1 MNQMTLM
8 TIRQHQIEITWTC
21 EGKEPL
27 KGEMSCWANA
37 ALNDVMGN
45 AVEISLKVVSI
56 GEMTQLNHQYRGKDK
71 ATNVLSFPA
80 DTNCEVMTEEG
91 LPLLG
96 DIAICLD
103 LVKTEAKDQ
112 EKSLSE
118 HFAHLLIHGI
128 LHLAGYDH
136 EEDEE
141 ALIMEGKETQIL
153 STLGIKA
160 PYENGSR

>member
-1 MNQMTLM
+1 MTV
-8 TIRQHQIEITWTC
+8 RQHQIAITWTC

-27 KGEMSCWANA
+27 EDEMNCWANA
-37 ALNDVMGN
+37 ALNDVMEN
-45 AVEISLKVVSI
+45 AVEVSLKIVSTE
-56 GEMTQLNHQYRGKDK
+56 EMTQLNRQYRGKNK

-80 DTNCEVMTEEG
+80 DTNCEVMAEEG

-118 HFAHLLIHGI
+118 HFAHLLIHGV

-153 STLGIKA
+153 STLGIRA